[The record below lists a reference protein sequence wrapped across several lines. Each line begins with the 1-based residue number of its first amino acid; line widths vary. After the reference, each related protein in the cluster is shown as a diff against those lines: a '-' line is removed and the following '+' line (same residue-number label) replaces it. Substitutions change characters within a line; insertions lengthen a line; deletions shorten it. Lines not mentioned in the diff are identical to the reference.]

1 MAYSVDIQK
10 ILLRIQQSEMT
21 EAAAYHAMADA
32 IKDEHNRE
40 ALTRV
45 ADEIASQAKA
55 LETYTNKQLA
65 ADERKVKRY
74 ARMARIFGFT
84 FAAKLMDRRKI
95 KFVNHSKRLLSE
107 MPEVEEMQA
116 DEQKR
121 DDELF
126 ALLNEKRLSYVG
138 AMILGMNDAIV
149 EITGTLA
156 GLTLAMQNTRLIA
169 LSGLITGVAATL
181 SMAASE
187 YLAERSDG
195 KGDAAKSGLMTGGAY
210 FITVVILL
218 LPYLILDDKMYL
230 LAMGIMLVLV
240 VLILA
245 GFNFY
250 TSVARD
256 VSFGKTLGRCV
267 RFLLVSRRCPSFWD
281 TLFAHSLAST
291 SRLKGFTH
299 HAHDRRAI

>member
-1 MAYSVDIQK
+1 MAYSADIQK

-21 EAAAYHAMADA
+21 EAAAYHAMAGA

-95 KFVNHSKRLLSE
+95 KFVNHSKKLLSE
-107 MPEVEEMQA
+107 MPEVEKMQA

-256 VSFGKTLGRCV
+256 VSFGKNFGQMCAISLGVAALSFVLGYAV
-267 RFLLVSRRCPSFWD
+267 RTFLGVD
-281 TLFAHSLAST
+281 V
-291 SRLKGFTH
+291 
-299 HAHDRRAI
+299 

>member
-1 MAYSVDIQK
+1 MAYSADIQK

-107 MPEVEEMQA
+107 MPEVEKMQA
-116 DEQKR
+116 DEQRR

-256 VSFGKTLGRCV
+256 VSFGKNFGQMCAISLGVAALSFVLGYAV
-267 RFLLVSRRCPSFWD
+267 RTFLGVD
-281 TLFAHSLAST
+281 V
-291 SRLKGFTH
+291 
-299 HAHDRRAI
+299 

>member
-256 VSFGKTLGRCV
+256 VSFGKNFGQMCAISLGVAALSFVLGYAIRT
-267 RFLLVSRRCPSFWD
+267 FLGVD
-281 TLFAHSLAST
+281 V
-291 SRLKGFTH
+291 
-299 HAHDRRAI
+299 

>member
-1 MAYSVDIQK
+1 MAYSADIQK

-256 VSFGKTLGRCV
+256 VSFGKNFGQMCAISLGVAALSFVLGYAV
-267 RFLLVSRRCPSFWD
+267 RTFLGVD
-281 TLFAHSLAST
+281 V
-291 SRLKGFTH
+291 
-299 HAHDRRAI
+299 

>member
-1 MAYSVDIQK
+1 MAYSADIQK

-95 KFVNHSKRLLSE
+95 KFVNHSKKLLSE
-107 MPEVEEMQA
+107 MPEVEKMQA

-121 DDELF
+121 DNELF

-256 VSFGKTLGRCV
+256 VSFGKNFGQMCAISLGVAALSFVLGYAV
-267 RFLLVSRRCPSFWD
+267 RTFLGVD
-281 TLFAHSLAST
+281 V
-291 SRLKGFTH
+291 
-299 HAHDRRAI
+299 

>member
-1 MAYSVDIQK
+1 MAYSADIQK

-107 MPEVEEMQA
+107 MPEVEKMQA

-256 VSFGKTLGRCV
+256 VSFGKNFGQMCAISLGVAALSFVLGYAV
-267 RFLLVSRRCPSFWD
+267 RTFLGVD
-281 TLFAHSLAST
+281 V
-291 SRLKGFTH
+291 
-299 HAHDRRAI
+299 

>member
-1 MAYSVDIQK
+1 MAYSADIQK

-95 KFVNHSKRLLSE
+95 KFVNHSKKLLSE
-107 MPEVEEMQA
+107 MPEVEKMQA

-121 DDELF
+121 DNELF
-126 ALLNEKRLSYVG
+126 ALLSEKRLSYVG

-256 VSFGKTLGRCV
+256 VSFGKNFGQMCAISLGVAALSFVLGYAV
-267 RFLLVSRRCPSFWD
+267 RTFLGVD
-281 TLFAHSLAST
+281 V
-291 SRLKGFTH
+291 
-299 HAHDRRAI
+299 

>member
-126 ALLNEKRLSYVG
+126 ALLNGKRLSYVG

-256 VSFGKTLGRCV
+256 VSFGKNFGQMCAISLGVAALSFVLGYAV
-267 RFLLVSRRCPSFWD
+267 RTFLGVD
-281 TLFAHSLAST
+281 V
-291 SRLKGFTH
+291 
-299 HAHDRRAI
+299 

>member
-1 MAYSVDIQK
+1 MAYGADIQK

-45 ADEIASQAKA
+45 AGEIASQAKA

-107 MPEVEEMQA
+107 MPEVEKMQA

-256 VSFGKTLGRCV
+256 VSFGKNFGQMCAISLGVAALPFVLGYAV
-267 RFLLVSRRCPSFWD
+267 RTFLGVD
-281 TLFAHSLAST
+281 V
-291 SRLKGFTH
+291 
-299 HAHDRRAI
+299 

>member
-1 MAYSVDIQK
+1 MAYSADIQK

-21 EAAAYHAMADA
+21 EATAYHAMVDA
-32 IKDEHNRE
+32 IKDERNRE
-40 ALTRV
+40 ALTRL
-45 ADEIASQAKA
+45 ADEIASQVRT

-74 ARMARIFGFT
+74 ARMARVFGFT

-95 KFVNHSKRLLSE
+95 KFVNHSKKLLSE
-107 MPEVEEMQA
+107 MPEVEKMQA

-195 KGDAAKSGLMTGGAY
+195 KGDAAKSGLMTGGAH

-256 VSFGKTLGRCV
+256 VSFGKNFGQMCAISLGVAALSFVLGYAV
-267 RFLLVSRRCPSFWD
+267 RTFLGVD
-281 TLFAHSLAST
+281 V
-291 SRLKGFTH
+291 
-299 HAHDRRAI
+299 

>member
-1 MAYSVDIQK
+1 MAYSADIQK
-10 ILLRIQQSEMT
+10 ILLRIQQSEMM

-107 MPEVEEMQA
+107 MPEVEKMQA

-256 VSFGKTLGRCV
+256 VSFGKNFGQMCAISLGVAALSFVLGYAV
-267 RFLLVSRRCPSFWD
+267 RTFLGVDVWIERFYAPC
-281 TLFAHSLAST
+281 T
-291 SRLKGFTH
+291 
-299 HAHDRRAI
+299 

>member
-1 MAYSVDIQK
+1 MIGYNELALDGRSIAWHTADIQK

-95 KFVNHSKRLLSE
+95 KFVNHSKKLLSE
-107 MPEVEEMQA
+107 MPEVEKMQA

-256 VSFGKTLGRCV
+256 VSFGKNFGQMCAISLGVAALSFVLGYAV
-267 RFLLVSRRCPSFWD
+267 RTFLGVD
-281 TLFAHSLAST
+281 V
-291 SRLKGFTH
+291 
-299 HAHDRRAI
+299 

>member
-1 MAYSVDIQK
+1 MNSHSTGGASHGIQRGHPEDSSAYPAERDDGSCRLSCDGRRHQGRK
-10 ILLRIQQSEMT
+10 
-21 EAAAYHAMADA
+21 
-32 IKDEHNRE
+32 HNRE

-256 VSFGKTLGRCV
+256 VSFGKNFGQMCAISLGVAALSFVLGYAV
-267 RFLLVSRRCPSFWD
+267 RTFLGVD
-281 TLFAHSLAST
+281 V
-291 SRLKGFTH
+291 
-299 HAHDRRAI
+299 

>member
-1 MAYSVDIQK
+1 MAYSADIQK

-40 ALTRV
+40 ALARV

-107 MPEVEEMQA
+107 MPEVEKMQA

-169 LSGLITGVAATL
+169 LSGLITGVAA
-181 SMAASE
+181 
-187 YLAERSDG
+187 
-195 KGDAAKSGLMTGGAY
+195 KSGLMTGGAY

-256 VSFGKTLGRCV
+256 VSFGKNFGQMCAISLGVAALSFVLGYAV
-267 RFLLVSRRCPSFWD
+267 RTFLGVD
-281 TLFAHSLAST
+281 V
-291 SRLKGFTH
+291 
-299 HAHDRRAI
+299 

>member
-1 MAYSVDIQK
+1 MAYSKETQRL
-10 ILLRIQQSEMT
+10 LLRIQQSEMT
-21 EAAAYHAMADA
+21 EAAAYHAMASS
-32 IKDEHNRE
+32 IKDGHNRE
-40 ALTRV
+40 TLGKI
-45 ADEIASQAKA
+45 ADEIAAQAHA
-55 LETYTNKQLA
+55 LEKFTDALPQPDN
-65 ADERKVKRY
+65 RKVRRY
-74 ARMARIFGFT
+74 ARRARVFGFT
-84 FAAKLMDRRKI
+84 VAAKLMDKRKV
-95 KFVNHSKRLLSE
+95 KVEHHAKKLLDE
-107 MPEVEEMQA
+107 VPEVERLEA
-116 DEQKR
+116 DEHDR
-121 DDELF
+121 DEKLF
-126 ALLNEKRLSYVG
+126 DLLSEKRLSYVG

-230 LAMGIMLVLV
+230 LAMGIMLAFVI
-240 VLILA
+240 LILA
-245 GFNFY
+245 AFNFY

-256 VSFGKTLGRCV
+256 VPFGKNFGQMCAISLGVAALSFVLGYAV
-267 RFLLVSRRCPSFWD
+267 RTFLGVD
-281 TLFAHSLAST
+281 V
-291 SRLKGFTH
+291 
-299 HAHDRRAI
+299 

>member
-1 MAYSVDIQK
+1 MAYSADIQK

-55 LETYTNKQLA
+55 LETCTNKQLA

-95 KFVNHSKRLLSE
+95 KFVNHSKKLLSE
-107 MPEVEEMQA
+107 MPEVEKMQA

-256 VSFGKTLGRCV
+256 VSFGKNFGQMCAISLGVAALSFVLGYAV
-267 RFLLVSRRCPSFWD
+267 RTFLGVD
-281 TLFAHSLAST
+281 V
-291 SRLKGFTH
+291 
-299 HAHDRRAI
+299 

>member
-1 MAYSVDIQK
+1 MAYSADIQK

-45 ADEIASQAKA
+45 AGEIASQAKA

-107 MPEVEEMQA
+107 MPEVEKMQA

-256 VSFGKTLGRCV
+256 VSFGKNFGQMCAISLGVAALSFVLGYAV
-267 RFLLVSRRCPSFWD
+267 RTFLGVD
-281 TLFAHSLAST
+281 V
-291 SRLKGFTH
+291 
-299 HAHDRRAI
+299 

>member
-1 MAYSVDIQK
+1 MAYSADIQK

-21 EAAAYHAMADA
+21 ETAAYHAMADA

-95 KFVNHSKRLLSE
+95 KFVNHSKKLLSE
-107 MPEVEEMQA
+107 MPEVEKMQA

-256 VSFGKTLGRCV
+256 VSFGKNFGQMCAISLGVAALSFVLGYAV
-267 RFLLVSRRCPSFWD
+267 RTFLGVD
-281 TLFAHSLAST
+281 V
-291 SRLKGFTH
+291 
-299 HAHDRRAI
+299 

>member
-1 MAYSVDIQK
+1 MAYSADIQK

-107 MPEVEEMQA
+107 MPEVEKMQA
-116 DEQKR
+116 DEQRR

-256 VSFGKTLGRCV
+256 VSFGKNFG
-267 RFLLVSRRCPSFWD
+267 
-281 TLFAHSLAST
+281 
-291 SRLKGFTH
+291 
-299 HAHDRRAI
+299 

>member
-1 MAYSVDIQK
+1 MAYSADIQK

-40 ALTRV
+40 VLVRV

-55 LETYTNKQLA
+55 LETYTNRQLA

-107 MPEVEEMQA
+107 MPEVEKMQA

-256 VSFGKTLGRCV
+256 VSFGKNFGQMCAISLGVAALSFVLGYAV
-267 RFLLVSRRCPSFWD
+267 RTFLGVD
-281 TLFAHSLAST
+281 V
-291 SRLKGFTH
+291 
-299 HAHDRRAI
+299 

>member
-1 MAYSVDIQK
+1 MAYSADIQK

-21 EAAAYHAMADA
+21 EAAAYHAMVDA
-32 IKDEHNRE
+32 IKDERNRE
-40 ALTRV
+40 ALTRL
-45 ADEIASQAKA
+45 ADEIASQVRT

-74 ARMARIFGFT
+74 ARMARVFGFT

-95 KFVNHSKRLLSE
+95 KFVNHSKKLLSE
-107 MPEVEEMQA
+107 MPEVEKMQA

-256 VSFGKTLGRCV
+256 VSFGKNFGQMCAISLGVAALSFVLGYAV
-267 RFLLVSRRCPSFWD
+267 RTFLGVD
-281 TLFAHSLAST
+281 V
-291 SRLKGFTH
+291 
-299 HAHDRRAI
+299 

>member
-1 MAYSVDIQK
+1 MAYSADIQK

-32 IKDEHNRE
+32 IKDEHNRG

-84 FAAKLMDRRKI
+84 FAAKLMDRGKI
-95 KFVNHSKRLLSE
+95 KFVNHSKKLLSE
-107 MPEVEEMQA
+107 MPEVEKMQA

-256 VSFGKTLGRCV
+256 VSFGKNFGQMCAISLGVAALSFVLGYAV
-267 RFLLVSRRCPSFWD
+267 RTFLGVD
-281 TLFAHSLAST
+281 V
-291 SRLKGFTH
+291 
-299 HAHDRRAI
+299 

>member
-1 MAYSVDIQK
+1 MAYSADIQK

-21 EAAAYHAMADA
+21 EAAAYHAMANV
-32 IKDEHNRE
+32 IIDEHNRE
-40 ALTRV
+40 ALARV

-95 KFVNHSKRLLSE
+95 KFVNHSKRLLNE
-107 MPEVEEMQA
+107 MPEVEKMQA

-256 VSFGKTLGRCV
+256 VSFGKNFGQMCAISLGVAALSFVLGYAV
-267 RFLLVSRRCPSFWD
+267 RTFLGVD
-281 TLFAHSLAST
+281 V
-291 SRLKGFTH
+291 
-299 HAHDRRAI
+299 

>member
-1 MAYSVDIQK
+1 MAYSADIQK

-126 ALLNEKRLSYVG
+126 ALLSEKRLSYVG

-230 LAMGIMLVLV
+230 LAMAIMLVLV

-250 TSVARD
+250 TAVARD
-256 VSFGKTLGRCV
+256 VSFGKNFGQMCAISLGVAALSFVLGYAV
-267 RFLLVSRRCPSFWD
+267 RTFLGVD
-281 TLFAHSLAST
+281 V
-291 SRLKGFTH
+291 
-299 HAHDRRAI
+299 

>member
-1 MAYSVDIQK
+1 MAYSADIQK

-40 ALTRV
+40 VLVRV

-107 MPEVEEMQA
+107 MPEVEKMQA

-256 VSFGKTLGRCV
+256 VSFGKNFGQMCAISLGVAALSFVLGYAV
-267 RFLLVSRRCPSFWD
+267 RTFLGVD
-281 TLFAHSLAST
+281 V
-291 SRLKGFTH
+291 
-299 HAHDRRAI
+299 

>member
-181 SMAASE
+181 SMAVSE

-256 VSFGKTLGRCV
+256 VSFGKNFGQMCAISLGVAALSFVLGYAV
-267 RFLLVSRRCPSFWD
+267 RTFLGVD
-281 TLFAHSLAST
+281 V
-291 SRLKGFTH
+291 
-299 HAHDRRAI
+299 

>member
-1 MAYSVDIQK
+1 MAYSADIQK

-45 ADEIASQAKA
+45 ADEIASQAKT

-107 MPEVEEMQA
+107 MPEVEKMQA

-256 VSFGKTLGRCV
+256 VSFGKNFGQMCAISLGVAALSFVLGYAV
-267 RFLLVSRRCPSFWD
+267 RTFLGVD
-281 TLFAHSLAST
+281 V
-291 SRLKGFTH
+291 
-299 HAHDRRAI
+299 

>member
-74 ARMARIFGFT
+74 ARMAHIFGFT

-95 KFVNHSKRLLSE
+95 KFVNHSKKLLSE
-107 MPEVEEMQA
+107 MPEVEKMQA

-256 VSFGKTLGRCV
+256 VSFGKNFGQMCAISLGVAVLSFVLGYAV
-267 RFLLVSRRCPSFWD
+267 RTFLGVD
-281 TLFAHSLAST
+281 V
-291 SRLKGFTH
+291 
-299 HAHDRRAI
+299 

>member
-1 MAYSVDIQK
+1 MAYSADIQK

-32 IKDEHNRE
+32 IKDEHNRA
-40 ALTRV
+40 ALARV

-74 ARMARIFGFT
+74 ARMACIFGFT

-107 MPEVEEMQA
+107 MPEVEKMQA

-138 AMILGMNDAIV
+138 AMILGMNDA
-149 EITGTLA
+149 
-156 GLTLAMQNTRLIA
+156 
-169 LSGLITGVAATL
+169 LS
-181 SMAASE
+181 
-187 YLAERSDG
+187 R
-195 KGDAAKSGLMTGGAY
+195 
-210 FITVVILL
+210 
-218 LPYLILDDKMYL
+218 
-230 LAMGIMLVLV
+230 
-240 VLILA
+240 
-245 GFNFY
+245 
-250 TSVARD
+250 
-256 VSFGKTLGRCV
+256 
-267 RFLLVSRRCPSFWD
+267 
-281 TLFAHSLAST
+281 
-291 SRLKGFTH
+291 
-299 HAHDRRAI
+299 

>member
-1 MAYSVDIQK
+1 MAYSADIQK

-95 KFVNHSKRLLSE
+95 KFVNHSKKLLSE
-107 MPEVEEMQA
+107 MPEVEKMQA

-230 LAMGIMLVLV
+230 LAMGIMLILV

-256 VSFGKTLGRCV
+256 VSFGKNFGQMCAISLGVAALSFVLGYAV
-267 RFLLVSRRCPSFWD
+267 RTFLGVD
-281 TLFAHSLAST
+281 V
-291 SRLKGFTH
+291 
-299 HAHDRRAI
+299 

>member
-1 MAYSVDIQK
+1 MAYSADIQK

-21 EAAAYHAMADA
+21 EAAAYHAMVDA
-32 IKDEHNRE
+32 IKDERNRE
-40 ALTRV
+40 ALTRL
-45 ADEIASQAKA
+45 ADEIASQVRT

-74 ARMARIFGFT
+74 ARMARVFGFT

-95 KFVNHSKRLLSE
+95 KFVNHSKKLLSE
-107 MPEVEEMQA
+107 MPEVEKMQA

-169 LSGLITGVAATL
+169 LSGLIIGVAATL

-256 VSFGKTLGRCV
+256 VSFGKNFGQMCAISLGVAALSFVLGYAV
-267 RFLLVSRRCPSFWD
+267 RTFLGVD
-281 TLFAHSLAST
+281 V
-291 SRLKGFTH
+291 
-299 HAHDRRAI
+299 

>member
-1 MAYSVDIQK
+1 
-10 ILLRIQQSEMT
+10 
-21 EAAAYHAMADA
+21 
-32 IKDEHNRE
+32 
-40 ALTRV
+40 
-45 ADEIASQAKA
+45 
-55 LETYTNKQLA
+55 
-65 ADERKVKRY
+65 
-74 ARMARIFGFT
+74 
-84 FAAKLMDRRKI
+84 
-95 KFVNHSKRLLSE
+95 
-107 MPEVEEMQA
+107 MPEVEKMEA
-116 DEQKR
+116 DER
-121 DDELF
+121 DRDAKLF
-126 ALLNEKRLSYVG
+126 ALLSEKRLSYVG

-256 VSFGKTLGRCV
+256 VSFGKNFGQMCAISRGVAALSFVLGYAV
-267 RFLLVSRRCPSFWD
+267 RTFLGVD
-281 TLFAHSLAST
+281 V
-291 SRLKGFTH
+291 
-299 HAHDRRAI
+299 

>member
-1 MAYSVDIQK
+1 MAYSADIQK

-21 EAAAYHAMADA
+21 EAAAYHAMVDA
-32 IKDEHNRE
+32 IKDERNRE
-40 ALTRV
+40 ALTRL
-45 ADEIASQAKA
+45 ADEIASQVRT

-74 ARMARIFGFT
+74 ARMARVFGFT

-95 KFVNHSKRLLSE
+95 KFVNHSKKLLSE
-107 MPEVEEMQA
+107 MPEVEKMQA

-210 FITVVILL
+210 FITVFILL

-256 VSFGKTLGRCV
+256 VSFGKNFGQMCAISLGVAALSFVLGYAV
-267 RFLLVSRRCPSFWD
+267 RTFLGVD
-281 TLFAHSLAST
+281 V
-291 SRLKGFTH
+291 
-299 HAHDRRAI
+299 